1 MRKTFYRCA
10 YDTTAII
17 TEHNNGTATLVMDTR
32 GTRSRRTYKNAG
44 IAKRVLSRAVD
55 GFYWEVES

>member
-1 MRKTFYRCA
+1 MRKTFSRCA
-10 YDTTAII
+10 YDTAASITA
-17 TEHNNGTATLVMDTR
+17 HNNGTATLVMDP
-32 GTRSRRTYKNAG
+32 GGPRSRRPYKNAG